1 MSKDME
7 ELITKYGGYLLKK
20 TNRCNTIEKGAS
32 LILEKLKNKEA
43 LKIFQKMLVQ
53 QGVDEQTAYE
63 LCVNRNYSA
72 VFEKKSKF
80 TSSIKAKQAGY
91 IKSID
96 ALILGNTA
104 AKLGAGRAKSGK
116 LLKYLLIEKL
126 LKKFKKKGDKISF
139 EVGFR
144 LLKSIGDKIDLNET
158 WLEVYHN
165 STEFEKIFSDVLIN
179 SIEFQEEPFNVE
191 SLVIKIMDYE

>member
-1 MSKDME
+1 ME

-20 TNRCNTIEKGAS
+20 TNRCKTIEEGAS

-43 LKIFQKMLVQ
+43 LKLFQKMLVL

-91 IKSID
+91 IKSSD

-104 AKLGAGRAKSGK
+104 AKLGAGRAKSGN
-116 LLKYLLIEKL
+116 LFIYLRIKNLIRKI
-126 LKKFKKKGDKISF
+126 LKK
-139 EVGFR
+139 R
-144 LLKSIGDKIDLNET
+144 
-158 WLEVYHN
+158 
-165 STEFEKIFSDVLIN
+165 
-179 SIEFQEEPFNVE
+179 
-191 SLVIKIMDYE
+191 

>member
-20 TNRCNTIEKGAS
+20 TNRCNTIEEGAS

-43 LKIFQKMLVQ
+43 LKLFQKMLVL

-104 AKLGAGRAKSGK
+104 AKLGAGRAKSGN
-116 LLKYLLIEKL
+116 LLIYLRIKNL
-126 LKKFKKKGDKISF
+126 IRKILKK
-139 EVGFR
+139 R
-144 LLKSIGDKIDLNET
+144 
-158 WLEVYHN
+158 
-165 STEFEKIFSDVLIN
+165 
-179 SIEFQEEPFNVE
+179 
-191 SLVIKIMDYE
+191 